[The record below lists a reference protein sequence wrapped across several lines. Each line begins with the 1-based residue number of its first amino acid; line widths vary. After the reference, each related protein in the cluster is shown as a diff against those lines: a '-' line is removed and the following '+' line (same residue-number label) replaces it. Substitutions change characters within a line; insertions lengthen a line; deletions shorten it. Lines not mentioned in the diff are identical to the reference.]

1 MVERIQILMG
11 NSPNIRALDISGYD
25 FKTIDL
31 NTTIGREETPLVIF
45 IVRGNYRT
53 QFQILS
59 DRGAKF
65 NIVDFYGNSPLHYAA
80 ERKCDFI
87 RHLMDK
93 GLDPCLRNKHGLTPL
108 HIAVNNKHYEYV
120 YHLKNAMFVTDN
132 NGDGPIHYAIKNG
145 DIKMIHF
152 LILNT
157 PSLPMSWLLTYSEPK
172 EYHLDYFAN
181 GSDITPLSLAIDTM
195 NVHVIASLVDH
206 GADPK
211 AKHKG
216 KSPNDHIAKIR
227 RTLLYDNEN
236 KRCSKEDILNVWSV
250 ANNDTDVHRNI
261 NTYADKYTGLLSGTP
276 KFY

>member
-1 MVERIQILMG
+1 MG

-45 IVRGNYRT
+45 VVRGNYKT
-53 QFQILS
+53 QFHILL

-65 NIVDFYGNSPLHYAA
+65 KIVDFYGNSPLHYAA

-87 RHLMDK
+87 QYLIEK

-108 HIAVNNKHYEYV
+108 HIAVRNKHYEYI
-120 YHLKNAMFVTDN
+120 YHLKNAMFVSDN
-132 NGDGPIHYAIKNG
+132 KGDGPIHYAIKNG
-145 DIKMIHF
+145 DSEMIHC
-152 LILNT
+152 LLVNS
-157 PSLPMSWLLTYSEPK
+157 PSLPMTWVMTYYEPK
-172 EYHLDYFAN
+172 EYHLNYFAN
-181 GSDITPLSLAIDTM
+181 GSNLTPLSLAIDTM
-195 NVHVIASLVDH
+195 NVQIIALLVDN

-211 AKHKG
+211 AKHND

-227 RTLLYDNEN
+227 RSLLYDNEQ
-236 KRCSKEDILNVWSV
+236 KQCTKEDILKIWSV
-250 ANNDTDVHRNI
+250 VNNDTDVHRNT
-261 NTYADKYTGLLSGTP
+261 NLFANKYTGLLSGTA